1 MIKQILPQEVCLKC
15 RGCCRFKK
23 IDSAW
28 SPCLLDEEIQDLL
41 DKEISSAFI
50 SSDKKLLPIP
60 NPQGEG
66 FICPFLDAKENKCK
80 IYGFRPFECQLYPF
94 LINLRNGKV
103 ILTLDLNCPFV
114 REHLKGDQ
122 FKKYTDSL
130 ITLLNSPAQLKILK
144 SNPQIIQAY
153 EEVLVVQKSI
163 KHFPIPL
170 RKSLKVIAEGDFLD
184 IIELELP
191 DEP

>member
-1 MIKQILPQEVCLKC
+1 MIRQFVPQEICLKC
-15 RGCCRFKK
+15 QGCCRFREAN
-23 IDSAW
+23 SVW

-41 DKEISSAFI
+41 DKEIPSAFI

-103 ILTLDLNCPFV
+103 ILTLDLNCPYV
-114 REHLKGDQ
+114 REHLKNDE
-122 FKKYTDSL
+122 FKLYTDYL
-130 ITLLNSPAQLKILK
+130 ITFLNSSAQIKILK
-144 SNPQIIQAY
+144 DNPQIILAY
-153 EEVLVVQKSI
+153 EEV
-163 KHFPIPL
+163 
-170 RKSLKVIAEGDFLD
+170 LD

-191 DEP
+191 K